1 MNFLHLTVCFLL
13 QAVCLVSSSPQLK
26 SIAITVNPNEYNP
39 SVSFQIVCTVEVSPV
54 DSSPFTVVFKHNDSA
69 IAWWTSDENALDTYK
84 WGRKATVGYI
94 TSGVASYPNFTATI
108 RGNVPGTAG
117 NYKCL
122 LGDNQAKGWTWQ
134 ANSIST
140 PEGWNTESEGF
151 ISRPVPPPTVF
162 SLLFSAVIKHLLG
175 N

>member
-69 IAWWTSDENALDTYK
+69 IAWWTSDENALDTY
-84 WGRKATVGYI
+84 
-94 TSGVASYPNFTATI
+94 
-108 RGNVPGTAG
+108 
-117 NYKCL
+117 
-122 LGDNQAKGWTWQ
+122 
-134 ANSIST
+134 
-140 PEGWNTESEGF
+140 
-151 ISRPVPPPTVF
+151 
-162 SLLFSAVIKHLLG
+162 
-175 N
+175 